1 MNKWIRYSLV
11 AILVLLLILVRKYE
25 GSLFYDPFLKYFHGR
40 IDRAFYPDYDLMKVL
55 LSVVFRYAVN
65 TIISLG
71 IIWLIYCN
79 KSFVR
84 FSLMVYV
91 LFFIALLPVY
101 IYLVQ
106 HYFELGN
113 NFGFYVR
120 RFLIQ
125 PILVL
130 ILVPA
135 LSTYKSQSTTQKHN

>member
-11 AILVLLLILVRKYE
+11 AILVLLLILVRKFE
-25 GSLFYDPFLKYFHGR
+25 GSLFYDPFLKYFHGH
-40 IDRAFYPDYDLMKVL
+40 IGRAFYPEYDLMKVL
-55 LSVVFRYAVN
+55 LSVLFRYAVN
-65 TIISLG
+65 TSISLG

-79 KSFVR
+79 KSFVK
-84 FSLMVYV
+84 FSLLIFAV
-91 LFFIALLPVY
+91 FFIALLPLY
-101 IYLVQ
+101 SYLVQ

-125 PILVL
+125 PILLL

-135 LSTYKSQSTTQKHN
+135 LSTYKSQNTVQKHN